1 MRLFGSDRIA
11 KMMDRLGLKEG
22 EVIQHSMITSSIE
35 RAQKKVEENNF
46 GIRKRLLE
54 YDDVMNAQREVIYK
68 RRKHALF
75 GERLKLDIDN
85 MFYDLAA
92 STVDQNHA
100 IKNYDG
106 YKLDL
111 LRHFGMEA
119 AVSQEEFAT
128 AKTEDIIQRTY
139 EAVET
144 RYKNR
149 IDEIKREAFPVIK
162 NVHDNN
168 TQGFTNIA
176 IPFSDARKTVQVAV
190 NLEKA
195 YQSECAEIVDALE
208 KGITLAMIDQSWKEH
223 LRDMDDLRSNV
234 QFASHEQKD
243 PLLIY
248 KLESYSLFK
257 NLVSKVNSELTN
269 FLMHARLPQGQQGQV
284 QQAPAPKAPEAAR
297 VNVQKAESLNLQ
309 QRVAVSQQPS
319 AQPQMQMPPQVP
331 APKAEPVKA
340 EVRIGRNDPCPCGSG
355 KKYKSCHGQ
364 EA

>member
-1 MRLFGSDRIA
+1 
-11 KMMDRLGLKEG
+11 LKEG

-85 MFYDLAA
+85 MFFDLAA
-92 STVDQNHA
+92 TTVEQNQPV
-100 IKNYDG
+100 KNYEG
-106 YKLDL
+106 YKIDV
-111 LRHFGMEA
+111 LRLFGIEP
-119 AVSQEEFAT
+119 AVGQEEFNT
-128 AKTEDIIQRTY
+128 GKIDDITQKTYQ
-139 EAVET
+139 AVEL

-149 IDEIKREAFPVIK
+149 IEEIKREAFPVIK
-162 NVHDNN
+162 NVFENN

-176 IPFSDARKTVQVAV
+176 VPGSDARKTIQVAV
-190 NLEKA
+190 NVEKA
-195 YQSECAEIVDALE
+195 YQTQCSEMVDALE

-248 KLESYSLFK
+248 KLESYHLFK
-257 NLVSKVNSELTN
+257 NLIAKVNGELTG

-284 QQAPAPKAPEAAR
+284 RQAPAAKAPEPAR
-297 VNVQKAESLNLQ
+297 LNVQKADSLNLQ
-309 QRVAVSQQPS
+309 QRVAVSQQGNP
-319 AQPQMQMPPQVP
+319 QPQQGIPQGPP
-331 APKAEPVKA
+331 PKAEPIKA

-355 KKYKSCHGQ
+355 KKFKACHGQ

>member
-1 MRLFGSDRIA
+1 
-11 KMMDRLGLKEG
+11 
-22 EVIQHSMITSSIE
+22 MITSSIE
-35 RAQKKVEENNF
+35 RAQKKVEENHF
-46 GIRKRLLE
+46 GVRKRLLE
-54 YDDVMNAQREVIYK
+54 FDDVMNAQREVIYK

-75 GERLKLDIDN
+75 GERLQLDIDN
-85 MFYDLAA
+85 MIYDMAA
-92 STVDQNHA
+92 SVAEMYHVAKQ
-100 IKNYDG
+100 YEG
-106 YKLDL
+106 FKLEI
-111 LRHFGMEA
+111 LRLFGIDT
-119 AVSQEEFAT
+119 Q
-128 AKTEDIIQRTY
+128 
-139 EAVET
+139 
-144 RYKNR
+144 
-149 IDEIKREAFPVIK
+149 IDESTFLQGKIDDLIHKLYSEVVSGYNHRANALKMQALPVIK
-162 NVHDNN
+162 NVYQNN
-168 TQGFTNIA
+168 QGYQNIGIPITDGRKQLQLGVNMVKA
-176 IPFSDARKTVQVAV
+176 IETEGKEIIDSM
-190 NLEKA
+190 EK
-195 YQSECAEIVDALE
+195 S
-208 KGITLAMIDQSWKEH
+208 ITLAIIDLYWKEH